1 MQQNISMQQL
11 KKQRATPAE
20 KFVLDTIKGAKADE
34 PDEDGNVEWFGKD
47 GNWLFEQDFR
57 GGCFWMSWDY
67 IRSALEERYGLSYG
81 ETKQL
86 LTKLLN
92 KYTNN
97 GQLKIQI

>member
-1 MQQNISMQQL
+1 MQQL
-11 KKQRATPAE
+11 KEQRATPAE
-20 KFVLDTIKGAKADE
+20 KFVLDTIKGVKAE
-34 PDEDGNVEWFGKD
+34 KPNRGGTSVHWYKD

-57 GGCFWMSWDY
+57 GGCFWVSWVH

-81 ETKQL
+81 ETEQL
-86 LTKLLN
+86 LTKLLT